1 MGLEGVTVSPPHF
14 LKTSQHPHEFMV
26 TPRGTTVHSL
36 GTVVVGP
43 EKTAKNTATYK
54 QTQSS

>member
-14 LKTSQHPHEFMV
+14 LKTSLHPHEFMV
-26 TPRGTTVHSL
+26 APRGAMVHSL

-43 EKTAKNTATYK
+43 ENTAK
-54 QTQSS
+54 TQ